1 MNKKIIYAI
10 LLSLGL
16 AGCSDEQ
23 LDSNSV
29 VAEQTITQTETDRW
43 IAEHLTATYNVEV
56 RYRSDKGNMQSG
68 DYAPKTEKVLDV
80 LKTIK
85 ALWMDVYASVGET
98 HYLKDKMPLHIHLI
112 GGRKLDSR
120 GQELIAN
127 PDATGVN
134 MYIYN
139 VNDFDPKNADDVFCL
154 MRSVHFQFAK
164 RLLEL
169 KGYDR
174 DQFLAISRHRYAAM
188 PQGVHAGTSKAT
200 RRAAFDVSSVAAK
213 RGCYSMF
220 GLSSAEDDMAD
231 MISVLLTHK
240 PVVEQ
245 EQQDVARQFPDIKED
260 PDYTRQ
266 LEQEGAQ
273 CADEMARKMAMLK
286 DFFKNRADIN
296 LNRLQLAS
304 IAAMMNYP
312 QSVNP

>member
-1 MNKKIIYAI
+1 MNKKFIYTF
-10 LLSLGL
+10 LLVLGL
-16 AGCSDEQ
+16 TGCSGEQ

-29 VAEQTITQTETDRW
+29 IVEQTKKQTEIDRW
-43 IAEHLTATYNVEV
+43 IAENFTTTYNVEV
-56 RYRSDKGNMQSG
+56 RYKSDKRNMQRG

-85 ALWMDVYASVGET
+85 TLWIDVYTSVGGT
-98 HYLKDKMPLHIHLI
+98 HYLKDKMPLRIHLI
-112 GGRKLDSR
+112 GGRKLDGK

-139 VNDFDPKNADDVFCL
+139 VNDFDPKNSDDVFCL
-154 MRSVHFQFAK
+154 LRSVHFQFAK

-169 KGYDR
+169 KSYDR
-174 DQFLAISRHRYAAM
+174 DKFLAISRHRYTAM
-188 PQGVHAGTSKAT
+188 PQGVNAGTSKES
-200 RRAAFDVSSVAAK
+200 RRIAFDVSNIAAK

-231 MISVLLTHK
+231 MISVLLTHT
-240 PVVEQ
+240 PAVEQ
-245 EQQDVARQFPDIKED
+245 EQQKVARQFPHIKED

-273 CADEMARKMAMLK
+273 CADEMIRKMAILK
-286 DFFKNRADIN
+286 DFFQNRADIN
-296 LNRLQLAS
+296 LKRLQLAS
-304 IAAMMNYP
+304 ITAMINYP
-312 QSVNP
+312 KSEKL